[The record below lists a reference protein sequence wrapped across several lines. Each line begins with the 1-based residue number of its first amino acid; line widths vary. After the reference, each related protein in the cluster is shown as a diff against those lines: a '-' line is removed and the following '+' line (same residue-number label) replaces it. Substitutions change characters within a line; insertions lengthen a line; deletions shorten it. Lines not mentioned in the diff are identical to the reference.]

1 MWHNS
6 VMSSELVILIAF
18 AAGAAAGLSILLAVQ
33 RMGRTKRLAASR
45 ETADAILMKAEK
57 DAEARL
63 QTAALE
69 AKVRLEAAEAKLEE
83 ESQRRSREIED
94 QKTDIDR
101 RDRDLKYRMAYAEE
115 KATEIQKREAAVAA
129 VEQEAARQRDEATA
143 LVAKQRARLEQV
155 AGYTQQEARHEL
167 RKEIE
172 LEARRESAAALV
184 RIQEETRERAAEE
197 ARWITTQAIQRVPVS
212 QYAESTVTVVTLP
225 SDEMKGR
232 IIGREGRNIRALE
245 MSCGIDLII
254 DDTPEAIIVSSF
266 DPARR
271 MVAKLAIEKL
281 VEDGRIHPARIEE
294 VVTKVKEEFD
304 RTMLEQAEAAAFE
317 LGMNDLNPKLLRLAG
332 RLGYLTYHGQTL
344 LDHSREMALIASNM
358 ATLLSARAETLRRA
372 AFLHKVGFADEAGGD
387 RSPLVLS
394 ADIAQ
399 RLGEPEPIVHCIQ
412 ALYGMVAPRTVEAVL
427 LQAAETAASARPGAR
442 KEMLEEFLE
451 RLRRLEEIARSF
463 AGVKE
468 AYALR
473 AGKEVR
479 VIVEADK
486 VGDKEAVW
494 LSKDIAGRIEK
505 EIAYPGQL
513 KVSVIRETRSVDYAM

>member
-1 MWHNS
+1 
-6 VMSSELVILIAF
+6 MSSNLLLLISF
-18 AAGAAAGLSILLAVQ
+18 AAGALTGLSILLAIQ
-33 RMGRTKRLAASR
+33 RTARGRRRAASR
-45 ETADAILMKAEK
+45 DGAAEILARAEK
-57 DAEARL
+57 DAQARL

-83 ESQRRSREIED
+83 ESQRRLLEIEE
-94 QKTDIDR
+94 QKAGVER

-115 KATEIQKREAAVAA
+115 KAAEIQKREAAVAA
-129 VEQEAARQRDEATA
+129 AEQEASRQRDEAAA
-143 LVAKQRARLEQV
+143 LVTRQRARLEEV
-155 AGYTQQEARHEL
+155 AGYTQQEARQEL
-167 RKEIE
+167 RNEIE
-172 LEARRESAAALV
+172 LEARRESAATLV

-212 QYAESTVTVVTLP
+212 QYSESTVTVVTLP

-245 MSCGIDLII
+245 MSCGIDLIV
-254 DDTPEAIIVSSF
+254 DDTPEAIIVSAF
-266 DPARR
+266 DPVRR

-294 VVTKVKEEFD
+294 VVAKVKEEFD
-304 RTMLEQAEAAAFE
+304 RTMKEEAEAAAFE
-317 LGMNDLNPKLLRLAG
+317 LGMNDVDPKLLKLVG
-332 RLGYLTYHGQTL
+332 RLGYLTFHGQTL
-344 LDHSREMALIASNM
+344 LDHCRETAHIASNM
-358 ATLLSARAETLRRA
+358 ATLLSARVETIRRA
-372 AFLHKVGFADEAGGD
+372 AFLHKIGFADEAGKD
-387 RSPLVLS
+387 RSPLILS

-399 RLGEPEPIVHCIQ
+399 RLGEPEAVVHCIQ

-427 LQAAETAASARPGAR
+427 LQAAETASSARPGAR

-479 VIVEADK
+479 VIVEADR
-486 VGDKEAVW
+486 VSDKEAVW

-513 KVSVIRETRSVDYAM
+513 RVSVIRETRSVDYAM

>member
-1 MWHNS
+1 
-6 VMSSELVILIAF
+6 MSGDPLTFIVFLAGL
-18 AAGAAAGLSILLAVQ
+18 AAGIAILFGIQHMSRA
-33 RMGRTKRLAASR
+33 RRLAASR
-45 ETADAILMKAEK
+45 ETAESILQKAEM
-57 DAEARL
+57 DAEARI

-69 AKVRLEAAEAKLEE
+69 VKVRQEAIEAKFEE
-83 ESQRRSREIED
+83 ESQRRLGEIED
-94 QKTDIDR
+94 QKTVIER

-115 KATEIQKREAAVAA
+115 KATEIHGREAAVAA
-129 VEQEAARQRDEATA
+129 LEQEVARQRDEASA

-155 AGYTQQEARHEL
+155 AGYSQQEARHAL

-172 LEARRESAAALV
+172 TEARRESAATLL

-197 ARWITTQAIQRVPVS
+197 ARWITAQAIQRVPLS

-232 IIGREGRNIRALE
+232 IIGREGRNIRAIE

-254 DDTPEAIIVSSF
+254 DDTPEAIIISSF

-271 MVAKLAIEKL
+271 MMAKLAIEKL

-294 VVTKVKEEFD
+294 VVAKVKEEFD
-304 RTMLEQAEAAAFE
+304 HTMQEQAEAAAFE
-317 LGMNDLNPKLLRLAG
+317 LGINDMNPKLLRLAG
-332 RLGYLTYHGQTL
+332 RLEYLTYHGQSVL
-344 LDHSREMALIASNM
+344 EHSREVALIASNM
-358 ATLLSARAETLRRA
+358 AALLPARAETVRRA
-372 AFLHKVGFADEAGGD
+372 AFLHKIGFADDAGSD

-394 ADIAQ
+394 ADLAQ
-399 RLGEPEPIVHCIQ
+399 RLGEAEPVVHCIQ
-412 ALYGMVAPRTVEAVL
+412 ALYGIVAPRSLEAVL
-427 LQAAETAASARPGAR
+427 LQAAEVAASLRPGAR

-451 RLRRLEEIARSF
+451 RLRKLEEIACSF

-479 VIVEADK
+479 VIVAADK
-486 VGDKEAVW
+486 ISDKEAVW
-494 LSKDIAGRIEK
+494 LSKDIAARIEK
-505 EIAYPGQL
+505 EISYPGQL
-513 KVSVIRETRSVDYAM
+513 KVNVIRETRSVDYAV